1 MDKKELQKLAKTV
14 AAECVALRVRFLS
27 RVITNLYDR
36 ALQPLRI
43 KINQAT
49 ILVLLELS
57 GESSPADI
65 GKVLQMEKSTVSR
78 NLDRMRKKGWIEV
91 TNKDGGIYQVI
102 TVTAKGRKLLAA
114 FHREWAKVQKK
125 ASELL
130 GKDGVAAV
138 RKLHDSLIRRK
149 QEISQSKRG

>member
-1 MDKKELQKLAKTV
+1 MDKKEPQKLAQTV

-36 ALQPLRI
+36 ALQPLGI

-57 GESSPADI
+57 GESGPADI
-65 GKVLQMEKSTVSR
+65 GNVLQMEKSTVSR
-78 NLDRMRKKGWIEV
+78 NLDRMRKKGWIKV
-91 TNKDGGIYQVI
+91 MNKDAGISQVI

-114 FHREWAKVQKK
+114 FHGEWAKVQKK

-130 GKDGVAAV
+130 GGEGIAAV
-138 RKLHDSLIRRK
+138 RKLHDGLIQRRRK
-149 QEISQSKRG
+149 ISRSERG